1 MFHKIKDVIPSHD
14 YCLSV
19 RFSEGC
25 TKIYDVKPLFDK
37 IRIIEP
43 EMVVKS
49 AQSVNKIIVQLSYF
63 IAGNK
68 KQLFA
73 HGYRCAA

>member
-1 MFHKIKDVIPSHD
+1 MFHKIKDVMPSHD

-37 IRIIEP
+37 VP
-43 EMVVKS
+43 
-49 AQSVNKIIVQLSYF
+49 A
-63 IAGNK
+63 
-68 KQLFA
+68 FA
-73 HGYRCAA
+73 ELKRRQQV